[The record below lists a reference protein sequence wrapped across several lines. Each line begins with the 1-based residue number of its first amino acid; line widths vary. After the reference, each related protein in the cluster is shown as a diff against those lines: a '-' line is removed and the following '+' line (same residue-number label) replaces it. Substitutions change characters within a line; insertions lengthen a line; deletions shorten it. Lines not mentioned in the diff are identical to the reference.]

1 MQRFLPAI
9 LALILLAGCGT
20 SPIDTESTREI
31 VLQYL
36 GGQVGTAGPFAA
48 KTAKR
53 ELDILGDADR
63 RKAEEQID
71 RGAVVFLVYGESV
84 GATGASRVILVQSN
98 KVVGDY
104 RSQPKP
110 AAAK

>member
-9 LALILLAGCGT
+9 FALLLLAGCGT

-48 KTAKR
+48 KAAKR
-53 ELDILGDADR
+53 EADILGEADR
-63 RKAEEQID
+63 RSAEALID
-71 RGAVVFLVYGESV
+71 RGAVVFLVNGERA
-84 GATGASRVILVQSN
+84 GTTGASRVILVQNN

-104 RSQPKP
+104 RPQSKP
-110 AAAK
+110 AAQ